1 MGQVAIVTRTN
12 DHHLKFTW
20 QAIVEDYGNTFG
32 AHLSR
37 TVPEILDQVQYLGV
51 GPTDFGSY
59 MLRSLGVVASAAAHQ
74 LLREQDSCHQL
85 VEHESYFHG
94 TEISE
99 VLYLRKEGKDDLR
112 VELRRKRWNE
122 AGRIMTVRNAEG
134 KLLCF
139 SILQGGR
146 LSLEVVEN
154 VKSTG

>member
-37 TVPEILDQVQYLGV
+37 TVPEILDQVKYLGV

-112 VELRRKRWNE
+112 VELRSSRKREVDRLAIE
-122 AGRIMTVRNAEG
+122 AAARGLACVRRTSDESALTRNRRFG
-134 KLLCF
+134 F
-139 SILQGGR
+139 G
-146 LSLEVVEN
+146 
-154 VKSTG
+154 